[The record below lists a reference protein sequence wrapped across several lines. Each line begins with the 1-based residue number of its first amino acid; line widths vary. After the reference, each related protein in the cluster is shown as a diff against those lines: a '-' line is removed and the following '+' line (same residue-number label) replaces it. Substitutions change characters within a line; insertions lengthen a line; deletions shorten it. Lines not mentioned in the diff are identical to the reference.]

1 MNNIK
6 KIVIKGFR
14 KFKNFSLDFND
25 KNNIIIGDNE
35 SGKSTLLEAIDLVLN
50 KRYSNFDK
58 YIIREIINN
67 DLKDDFVIEKKYE
80 LLPKIEIFLFL
91 NLDNTC
97 RNNYEYKG
105 EIYFEGKKIEDY
117 GIKYTCEFNTDFRGE
132 LMSSI
137 LEGKIPYEYYDM
149 KWETFR
155 GDPYNILRKPL
166 KYLSIDNSKIDSSNS
181 FNHYNKN
188 LFFGKYDSQ
197 NRMRI
202 NNLFRDSI
210 NNLLKDI
217 GAEDLDEDTKFGID
231 NRKTILENI
240 INIVENGVPLE
251 NKGKGRENLIKTNIA
266 LNKNEKEFNVIA
278 IEEPEN
284 HLSHINLRK
293 MIEHIKKA
301 ANTTTQIIITTHNSL
316 IVNTLNLSNL
326 IWINENGSQNLATLQ
341 SSKEGKKAIKF
352 FEKADNLNLLQFILS
367 PKVILVEGP
376 TEYMML
382 QNCYI
387 KELRKLFPNEDDFNY
402 NLEIDGIEIIS
413 CGGDGFDS
421 YITIAKT
428 LNKKVAIITDND
440 YLTNNNKIAEIKEF
454 NNENDNIKKFTDSDT
469 NNWTW
474 EVSLYNLNTELLENT
489 IKLKEGYKYEYKCS
503 GKIYSGCLG
512 KMLNQK
518 TETAYLLSDE
528 SIDLVYPDYIK
539 ECIEWIRS

>member
-25 KNNIIIGDNE
+25 KNSIIIGDNE

-50 KRYSNFDK
+50 KKYANLDK

-67 DLKDDFVIEKKYE
+67 DLKDDFIKEKKYE

-97 RNNYEYKG
+97 HNNFEYKG

-117 GIKYTCEFNTDFRGE
+117 GIKYICEFNAEFRDE

-155 GDPYNILRKPL
+155 GDSYNILRRPL
-166 KYLSIDNSKIDSSNS
+166 KYLSIDNSRIDSSNS
-181 FNHYNKN
+181 FNHYNKS
-188 LFFGKYDSQ
+188 LFFEKYDTQ
-197 NRMRI
+197 NRMKI

-217 GAEDLDEDTKFGID
+217 GAEDLDKDTKFGID

-266 LNKNEKEFNVIA
+266 LNKKEFNVIA

-293 MIEHIKKA
+293 MIEQIKTA

-326 IWINENGSQNLATLQ
+326 IWINENDSQNLASLQ
-341 SSKEGKKAIKF
+341 SSNEGKKAIKF
-352 FEKADNLNLLQFILS
+352 FQKADNLNLLQFILS

-382 QNCYI
+382 QNCYT
-387 KELRKLFPNEDDFNY
+387 KVLRELFPNEEDFNN
-402 NLEIDGIEIIS
+402 NLESDGIEIIS
-413 CGGDGFDS
+413 CGGVGFDS
-421 YITIAKT
+421 YITVAKT
-428 LNKKVAIITDND
+428 LDKKVAIITDND
-440 YLTNNNKIAEIKEF
+440 YLTNNNKINEIKEF
-454 NNENDNIKKFTDSDT
+454 NEENDKIKKFTDSDI

-474 EVSLYNLNTELLENT
+474 EVSLYNLNKELLERT
-489 IKLKEGYKYEYKCS
+489 IELKAGCKYEYKCND
-503 GKIYSGCLG
+503 KTYNGCLG

-539 ECIEWIRS
+539 ECIKWVRS

>member
-117 GIKYTCEFNTDFRGE
+117 GIKYTCEFNTEFRGE

-266 LNKNEKEFNVIA
+266 L
-278 IEEPEN
+278 
-284 HLSHINLRK
+284 
-293 MIEHIKKA
+293 
-301 ANTTTQIIITTHNSL
+301 
-316 IVNTLNLSNL
+316 
-326 IWINENGSQNLATLQ
+326 
-341 SSKEGKKAIKF
+341 
-352 FEKADNLNLLQFILS
+352 
-367 PKVILVEGP
+367 
-376 TEYMML
+376 
-382 QNCYI
+382 
-387 KELRKLFPNEDDFNY
+387 
-402 NLEIDGIEIIS
+402 
-413 CGGDGFDS
+413 
-421 YITIAKT
+421 
-428 LNKKVAIITDND
+428 
-440 YLTNNNKIAEIKEF
+440 
-454 NNENDNIKKFTDSDT
+454 
-469 NNWTW
+469 
-474 EVSLYNLNTELLENT
+474 
-489 IKLKEGYKYEYKCS
+489 
-503 GKIYSGCLG
+503 
-512 KMLNQK
+512 
-518 TETAYLLSDE
+518 
-528 SIDLVYPDYIK
+528 
-539 ECIEWIRS
+539 